1 MRGLGWVLGSAFF
14 ALVSCASDAE
24 VAPLVV
30 PEGCQPLASELSCS
44 LPFPSDFYK
53 SGDRVEMRG
62 AAKLVT
68 KTGIDADVTAAFPT
82 DGASALPTIVAAL
95 PSEVVGDGLPNLL
108 DDPMASTLATS
119 PTLLID
125 TTTGKAIP
133 HYVDLEPRP
142 TEPGRRAISLR
153 AFAPLTPKTR
163 YVAVLRGVKDASGK
177 RAKPGEGFRR
187 LRDKVAS
194 KDASLTAL
202 APRFE
207 ADVFSIIAK
216 FGVPRAELQLA
227 WDFTTG
233 SDEAPRRDMIRVR
246 ELTLAWLANNE
257 PHIEITEVKENDD
270 RIWRLVRGTIEAP
283 LFLDKAEPG
292 GRLARDASGQVV
304 QNGTTTFR
312 LLALVPD
319 AVKDS
324 AEPGRALEWGHGF
337 FSAIDR
343 ELEGN
348 ATRVLANR
356 LTSVVFGTD
365 WWGMTNDDLAPL
377 IGGLIERPTEAFR
390 FVERVHQAM
399 ANWIVLDAAIR
410 GPMTKLEV
418 FHRPAGSA
426 NAGAVVYDA
435 SRVRLFGVS
444 QSHILGGT
452 LAALDP
458 GLDRVVLEV
467 GGGAF
472 THLMPRA
479 KPFAPFQYVLSLAF
493 ADSLE
498 TNAMVATLTS
508 ALDRIDPATYAPLVI
523 ANPLPGSPADRRVL
537 MQIGLGDA
545 AVPNVGSFF
554 HARALGLS
562 MTSPSPRAVF
572 GIPQADASTLHSA
585 LTLYDFGIDT
595 GPSRDP
601 LPLPDND
608 VHLSVRANAKAVLQ
622 MDAFLRDDSTIIAPC
637 DGPCDPE

>member
-1 MRGLGWVLGSAFF
+1 MRRLGYALASAIF
-14 ALVSCASDAE
+14 ALASCASDDKA
-24 VAPLVV
+24 APLVV
-30 PEGCQPLASELSCS
+30 ADGCQPLASELSCS
-44 LPFPSDFYK
+44 LPFPSDFYRN
-53 SGDRVEMRG
+53 GDRVEMRG

-68 KTGIDADVTAAFPT
+68 KTGVDADITAAYPT
-82 DGASALPTIVAAL
+82 DGASLQPTIVAAL
-95 PSEVVGDGLPNLL
+95 PAEVVGDGLPNLL
-108 DDPMASTLATS
+108 DDEAASTLPTS
-119 PTLLID
+119 PTLLIEA
-125 TTTGKAIP
+125 TSGKPVA
-133 HYVDLEPRP
+133 HYVDLDPRP

-163 YVAVLRGVKDASGK
+163 YVVVLRGVKDAAGQ

-187 LRDKVAS
+187 LRDKVTG
-194 KDASLTAL
+194 DPSLAAL

-207 ADVFSIIAK
+207 ADVFPVIARA
-216 FGVPRAELQLA
+216 GVPRAEVQLA

-233 SDEAPRRDMIRVR
+233 SDELPEHDMLRVR
-246 ELTLAWLANNE
+246 ELTLAWLANNK

-283 LFLDKAEPG
+283 LFLDKSEPG

-319 AVKDS
+319 TVRDQ

-348 ATRVLANR
+348 ATRVIANR

-365 WWGMTNDDLAPL
+365 WWGMTNDDLAGL

-390 FVERVHQAM
+390 FVERIHQAM
-399 ANWIVLDAAIR
+399 VNWIVLDAAIR
-410 GPMTKLEV
+410 GPMTELDV
-418 FHRPAGSA
+418 FKRPAGSP
-426 NAGAVVYDA
+426 NAGAVVYDP

-498 TNAMVATLTS
+498 TNAMIATLTS
-508 ALDRIDPATYAPLVI
+508 ALDKIDPATYAPLVM
-523 ANPLPGSPADRRVL
+523 AHPLPGSPADRRVL
-537 MQIGLGDA
+537 MQIGIGDA
-545 AVPNVGSFF
+545 AVPNAGSFF

-562 MTSPSPRAVF
+562 MTRPSGRTVF
-572 GIPQADASTLHSA
+572 GIPEADASTLHSA
-585 LTLYDFGIDT
+585 LTLYDFGIDI

-622 MDAFLRDDSTIIAPC
+622 MDAFLRDDSQIIAPC